1 MIQDKWTKDLEK
13 EIINDFIDKKIFDFS
28 LTEDKPVY
36 SIDTPPPY
44 LNRPVHIGQ
53 ATTYAIMDMIARYKR
68 MKGYKVI
75 FPLGLDRN
83 GLPIEMEAEKR
94 FKVSILTTPREE
106 YINKCKEILQ
116 EASGETQNSFREI
129 GISFSSWDNYNV
141 IGGIYETD
149 SPRYRQLTQKT
160 FIDLYKRGL
169 IYEDEKIANYC
180 PGCLTTIADS
190 EIDYK
195 DVESLFNTVL
205 FTVKETGEKIPIATT
220 RPELICSI
228 GMVIFNPEDERW
240 KKLEGKTAVTPLF
253 NIEVSIK
260 AHPQAKMDKG
270 TGLVMMCSAGD
281 YSDIRFF
288 REQGIK
294 PIISI
299 DITGKMNSNA
309 QEFSGLY
316 VKKAREAIIERL
328 LKDGLITEQKKISH
342 EVPICERSKHEIEFI
357 AQREFYLKQLDYI
370 KDIRKIK
377 DQINFTNP
385 LSKKIL
391 EDWLDTISTDWPISR
406 RRIYATEVP
415 LWYCK
420 KCNEIIV
427 GDDTRYQRPWC
438 EEPTTKACPKCK
450 GTEFVGETR
459 VLDTWFDSSNTA
471 FYIQGYGTPFFNE
484 HPICSLRP
492 QGKEIVRTWLYYTL
506 LKGYL
511 INNKPMFE
519 NVYVHQ
525 HILDGKGYKM
535 SKSEGNIINPQDATK
550 SYGAEAFRL
559 WGASEGNLD
568 QKDFKCSLDKIS
580 TEQKTLNKLWN
591 ITKFISQFKMVP
603 EVTPSY
609 TEADRWILGEIN
621 KLTKET
627 EDGYE
632 HYDFHNPIIKLK
644 HFIWDTFS
652 SHYLELVKTRCYN
665 PEGEFTKEEQNGAIQ
680 TLNYTLVKLLYLMY
694 PVTPFITKR
703 ILEEN
708 YNINIYQEEFPKVE
722 EFKSLLN
729 TEYIEKINN
738 AIWKAKKDASISLK
752 EKVNKVMLS
761 NIYKDIE
768 MDLIKTHNIQNIEYK
783 TDNSEPEVVVNA

>member
-13 EIINDFIDKKIFDFS
+13 EIIDDFINRKIFDFS
-28 LTEDKPVY
+28 LDDPKPVY

-68 MKGYKVI
+68 MQGFKVI

-94 FKVSILTTPREE
+94 YKVSVLTTPREE
-106 YINKCKEILQ
+106 YISKCRELL
-116 EASGETQNSFREI
+116 EEYSGETQKSFRQI
-129 GISFSSWDNYNV
+129 GISFSSWDNYEK
-141 IGGIYETD
+141 IGGMYETD
-149 SPRYRQLTQKT
+149 SPKYRRLTQKT

-195 DVESLFNTVL
+195 VVDSLFNTVL

-228 GMVIFNPEDERW
+228 GMVIFNPEDQRW
-240 KKLEGKTAVTPLF
+240 KELEGKTAITPLF
-253 NIEVSIK
+253 NIEVPIK

-299 DITGKMNSNA
+299 DISGKMNKNA
-309 QEFSGLY
+309 GEFQGLY

-328 LKDGLITEQKKISH
+328 LKEGLITEQKKISH

-357 AQREFYLKQLDYI
+357 AQKEFYLKQLDSI
-370 KDIRKIK
+370 PELRKIVN
-377 DQINFTNP
+377 QIKFTNP
-385 LSKKIL
+385 LSKRIL
-391 EDWLDTISTDWPISR
+391 EDWFDIVSTDWPISR

-420 KCNEIIV
+420 KCNEIIL
-427 GDDTRYQRPWC
+427 GDDTKYQRPWC
-438 EEPTTKACPKCK
+438 EEPPIKNCLKC
-450 GTEFVGETR
+450 GGNEFIGETR
-459 VLDTWFDSSNTA
+459 VLDTWFDSSNSA
-471 FYIQGYGTPFFNE
+471 FYIQGYGTPFFKE
-484 HPICSLRP
+484 HPISSLRP

-511 INNKPMFE
+511 INKKPMFE
-519 NVYVHQ
+519 TVYVHQ
-525 HILDGKGYKM
+525 HILDGNGFKM
-535 SKSEGNIINPQDATK
+535 SKSAGNGINPQDATTN
-550 SYGAEAFRL
+550 YGAEAFRL
-559 WGASEGNLD
+559 WGVSEGNLD
-568 QKDFKCSLDKIS
+568 QKDLKCSLDKIS
-580 TEQKTLNKLWN
+580 GEQKTLNKLWN
-591 ITKFISQFKMVP
+591 VAKFISQFKKI
-603 EVTPSY
+603 ENKETCF
-609 TEADRWILGEIN
+609 TETDKWILSEVNSLI
-621 KLTKET
+621 KEV
-627 EDGYE
+627 EDEYNE
-632 HYDFHNPIIKLK
+632 YDFHNPIIKIK
-644 HFIWDTFS
+644 HFVWDTFS
-652 SHYLELVKTRCYN
+652 SHYLELVKNRCYN
-665 PEGEFTKEEQNGAIQ
+665 PDGVYSQEEQNGAIEA
-680 TLNYTLVKLLYLMY
+680 LNYSLKKILLILY
-694 PVTPFITKR
+694 PITPFITKR

-708 YNINIYQEEFPKVE
+708 YNINIYNETFPKEEEFVSKI
-722 EFKSLLN
+722 K
-729 TEYIEKINN
+729 TEDIEKINN
-738 AIWKAKKDASISLK
+738 AIWKAKKDATLSLK
-752 EKVNKVMLS
+752 EKVNKVILPS
-761 NIYKDIE
+761 IYKEIE
-768 MDLIKTHNIQNIEYK
+768 SDLIKTHNIQIIEYSNI
-783 TDNSEPEVVVNA
+783 TDPEVKINE

>member
-13 EIINDFIDKKIFDFS
+13 EIINEFIDKKIFEFS
-28 LTEDKPVY
+28 VSENKPVY

-68 MKGYKVI
+68 MKGFKII

-83 GLPIEMEAEKR
+83 GLPIEMEAEKKFNISVLR
-94 FKVSILTTPREE
+94 TSREE
-106 YINKCKEILQ
+106 YLKKCKELLQ
-116 EASGETQNSFREI
+116 EYSGETQKSFREI
-129 GISFSSWDNYNV
+129 GISFSSWDNYEI

-149 SPRYRQLTQKT
+149 SPKYRQLTQKT

-180 PGCLTTIADS
+180 PGCQTTIADS
-190 EIDYK
+190 EIEYK
-195 DVESLFNTVL
+195 EIESLFNTVL

-228 GMVIFNPEDERW
+228 GMIIFNPEDERW
-240 KKLEGKTAVTPLF
+240 KRLEGKTAITPLF
-253 NIEVSIK
+253 NIEVPIK

-288 REQGIK
+288 REQGLK

-309 QEFSGLY
+309 CEFEGLT
-316 VKKAREAIIERL
+316 VKKAREAIIARL
-328 LKDGLITEQKKISH
+328 LKDKLITEQKKIQH

-357 AQREFYLKQLDYI
+357 AQKEFYLKQLDYI
-370 KDIRKIK
+370 EEIRKIAN
-377 DQINFTNP
+377 QINFTNP

-406 RRIYATEVP
+406 RRFYATEVP
-415 LWYCK
+415 IWYCK
-420 KCNEIIV
+420 NCSEVIL
-427 GDDTRYQRPWC
+427 GDDTKYQRPWC
-438 EEPTTKACPKCK
+438 EEPSIKVCPKC
-450 GTEFVGETR
+450 GGNEFIGETR
-459 VLDTWFDSSNTA
+459 VLDTWFDSSNSA
-471 FYIQGYGTPFFNE
+471 FFIQGYGTSFFDKYSV
-484 HPICSLRP
+484 CSLRP

-511 INNKPMFE
+511 INKKPIFE

-525 HILDGKGYKM
+525 HILDGEGYKM
-535 SKSEGNIINPQDATK
+535 SKSKGNIINPQDATGK
-550 SYGAEAFRL
+550 YGAESFRL
-559 WGASEGNLD
+559 WAVSEGNLD
-568 QKDFKCSLDKIS
+568 QKDFKCSLDKIAS
-580 TEQKTLNKLWN
+580 EQKTLNKLWN
-591 ITKFISQFKMVP
+591 IARFISQFKKIAGVQ
-603 EVTPSY
+603 SKY
-609 TEADRWILGEIN
+609 TETDKWILNEIN
-621 KLTKET
+621 QLTKEA
-627 EDGYE
+627 EESYE
-632 HYDFHNPIIKLK
+632 RYDFHNPIIKIK

-665 PEGEFTKEEQNGAIQ
+665 PENKFKKEEENGAID
-680 TLNYTLVKLLYLMY
+680 TLNLVLTKLLYLIY
-694 PVTPFITKR
+694 PITPFISKR

-708 YNINIYQEEFPKVE
+708 YNINIYNENFPKAE
-722 EFKSLLN
+722 EYKSKIA
-729 TEYIEKINN
+729 TEDIEKINN
-738 AIWKAKKDASISLK
+738 IIWKAKKDASISLK
-752 EKVNKVMLS
+752 EKINKVMLPD
-761 NIYKDIE
+761 IYKDIE
-768 MDLIKTHNIQNIEYK
+768 MDLIKTHNVENIEYIK
-783 TDNSEPEVVVNA
+783 DKEIEVIVNA